1 MDTGRFQAYSADKF
15 TRGEAASGLPLALL
29 DKKENEKA
37 LFTVLGIETSC
48 DDTGV
53 AVVRS
58 DGVILGEAL
67 ASQYKIHEA
76 WGGVVPGLARD
87 AHASVIDQMVEEA
100 LQKAGM
106 ASVAEVDAVGVTV
119 GPGLEICLRV
129 GCEKGKELA
138 GAAGKPFVAVHH
150 LEVIYLLRRYVCVL
164 LYFPSRLHKHPPTQH
179 KKYSQ
184 K

>member
-1 MDTGRFQAYSADKF
+1 MDVGRFQAYSADKF
-15 TRGEAASGLPLALL
+15 TRGEAASGLPPSLL
-29 DKKENEKA
+29 DKNDESEKA

-138 GAAGKPFVAVHH
+138 GAANKPFVAVHH
-150 LEVIYLLRRYVCVL
+150 LEVKSRESVCVRVYVL
-164 LYFPSRLHKHPPTQH
+164 LVPHS
-179 KKYSQ
+179 
-184 K
+184 